1 MFCQQLDYCLP
12 NTIFFNKCCIFFA
25 IKNRR
30 TCKSAPNELV
40 FLCRIANTH
49 THINTHARLVRS
61 LTSLV
66 RCLSLIMLN
75 TQKHI
80 EICEASVP
88 ALLGRTQ
95 NVFKCFHLQMRTIA
109 NHCGQRKRMSSVYIN
124 HMWVDVFLFR
134 FTLQTN
140 GKLGS
145 LFGFRLSSGNSISF
159 RYVGWV

>member
-12 NTIFFNKCCIFFA
+12 NTIFFNKCCKFFA

-61 LTSLV
+61 FTSLV

-75 TQKHI
+75 TSLIHRN
-80 EICEASVP
+80 ICEASVP

-109 NHCGQRKRMSSVYIN
+109 NHCGQRKRMSSVHKSHVGGCFFFYFVLLYKQMAN
-124 HMWVDVFLFR
+124 QARCLVFD
-134 FTLQTN
+134 
-140 GKLGS
+140 
-145 LFGFRLSSGNSISF
+145 
-159 RYVGWV
+159 